1 MRLNLKS
8 SSNETIRILPIRED
22 SHHETPMHKIEENM
36 RFLLKYLHICNFF
49 CTFALA
55 KVKSVIMPSVE
66 VQKMI
71 PKIRK
76 YLATQP
82 VERAYLFGSC
92 SRGEETPESD
102 VDLLVTYTDSD
113 SLSLMDIGG
122 MITDLSKIVHRP
134 VDLIEDEYLMP
145 FARQSADKDKIKIYE
160 RAY

>member
-1 MRLNLKS
+1 MLQN
-8 SSNETIRILPIRED
+8 
-22 SHHETPMHKIEENM
+22 
-36 RFLLKYLHICNFF
+36 LHISKIIRNFAAQNK
-49 CTFALA
+49 TD
-55 KVKSVIMPSVE
+55 IQMPSVE

-71 PKIRK
+71 PKIQA

-92 SRGEETPESD
+92 SRGEETPDSD

-122 MITDLSKIVHRP
+122 MVSDLRKIVHRP
-134 VDLIEDEYLMP
+134 VDLIEDDYLMP
-145 FARQSADKDKIKIYE
+145 FARKSADHDKIKIYE